1 MCISGEKRFAAKRR
15 QANAKMASSN
25 ATPEQLIGSAK
36 KDVLLN
42 ACLRFD
48 WDQVQ
53 HWCGIFSSVLRN
65 KSSNHCDLVRQQ
77 LLQQDAW
84 GNTALHA
91 ACHFNPSS
99 NILRSILKL
108 AKSTHLHHHLCTLPN
123 ANGAIPL
130 VVCCTTGGASL
141 TCMLLLMEEVESK
154 SELCDA
160 KGNSA
165 IGGLLKRYQMLRKV
179 PTFCHSMK
187 PLIEIHSVRAN
198 YSILMQQQKSC
209 KRRHSQRSA
218 IPNGIDDMALGGF
231 TSCWTKM
238 ELLLKV
244 AWLMD
249 FETLEEWSPLHG
261 AANVAS
267 QIPPDLSELL
277 VRCHADFVSTPSNQG
292 GGALPLHLAIAQGT
306 SQNLEEQSHTE
317 AFVQHLIQVD
327 PSTASCPDPR
337 TGQLPLVR
345 AIEEGFWWNS
355 SSSPSSNG
363 GILKQLWTAY
373 PEALDQQDPQTGI
386 YPALLAAIPRSSSEL
401 SENQNQRQLDTVFSM
416 LKLNPSII
424 ARKES

>member
-25 ATPEQLIGSAK
+25 ATPEQLLESAK

-65 KSSNHCDLVRQQ
+65 KSSKHCDLVRQK
-77 LLQQDAW
+77 LLQKDAW

-99 NILRSILKL
+99 KILRSILKL

-141 TCMLLLMEEVESK
+141 TCMLLLLEEVESK
-154 SELCDA
+154 SQLSDA

-165 IGGLLKRYQMLRKV
+165 IGGLLKRYKMLRKV

-187 PLIEIHSVRAN
+187 PLTEIHSVRAN
-198 YSILMQQQKSC
+198 NSILVQQQQSS

-218 IPNGIDDMALGGF
+218 IPNDIDDMALGGF
-231 TSCWTKM
+231 DSCWTKM
-238 ELLLKV
+238 ELLLKA

-249 FETLEEWSPLHG
+249 FELIEEWSPLHG
-261 AANVAS
+261 AANMAS
-267 QIPPDLSELL
+267 QIPPELSELL
-277 VRCHADFVSTPSNQG
+277 VRCHADFVSTPIQ
-292 GGALPLHLAIAQGT
+292 GGALPLHLAIAQGA
-306 SQNLEEQSHTE
+306 SQDPEQQRCTE
-317 AFVQHLIQVD
+317 AFVQHLIHVD
-327 PSTASCPDPR
+327 PSTTSCVDPK

-345 AIEEGFWWNS
+345 AIKVGFSWHS
-355 SSSPSSNG
+355 STSSDG
-363 GILKQLWTAY
+363 GILQQLWTAH
-373 PEALDQQDPQTGI
+373 PEALEEQDPQTGL

-401 SENQNQRQLDTVFSM
+401 SSDKADQQLNNIFSM
-416 LKLNPSII
+416 LRLNPSII
-424 ARKES
+424 AHK